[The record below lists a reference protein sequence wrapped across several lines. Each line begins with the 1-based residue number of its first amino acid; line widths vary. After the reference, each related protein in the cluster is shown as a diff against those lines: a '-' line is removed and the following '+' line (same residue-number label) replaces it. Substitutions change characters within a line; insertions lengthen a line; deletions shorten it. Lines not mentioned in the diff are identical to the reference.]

1 MVAHGIREDLEN
13 EGEPVP
19 EFYELVQTAQDRM
32 ANSGFVWNIGCFPII
47 LFFVLLF
54 EAAPVAELEAAAMTS
69 RMKQLATLFEVA
81 VSFTDN
87 ILKNS

>member
-1 MVAHGIREDLEN
+1 MLLAAAIALAWYFFLRWQAAMVAHGIREDLEN

-54 EAAPVAELEAAAMTS
+54 V
-69 RMKQLATLFEVA
+69 
-81 VSFTDN
+81 FTFW
-87 ILKNS
+87 SETR